1 MNPRTTAL
9 AVAGMTAAALV
20 LAGCASSDPDA
31 AASTSGS
38 GGAGASVVATTTIW
52 GDITGQI
59 IECAGA
65 GEVTTLMPVGAD
77 PHDFSPSSQDV
88 AAMVGADLVIANGLD
103 LEEGLEKSIE
113 SAQQDGATVFEVAP
127 LLDPIPFGEEGE
139 EHSEEEGT
147 EGEEHS
153 DEEEKGHGSEDP
165 HVWLDVAR
173 VATASALI
181 GAELTEA
188 TGNAA
193 YAQCGEDL
201 KAELT
206 TLNEEVAATLA
217 TVPEDRRI
225 LVTDHEAFG
234 YFAKAYDYTIAGV
247 VIPGGSTLAEPSS
260 ADLAALTST
269 IADAGVNAI
278 FANTSNPQALIDA
291 VAAEVGDIEVVAL
304 FEGSLGG
311 PGTGAET
318 YQGMMTTNA
327 QLISDALGG

>member
-1 MNPRTTAL
+1 
-9 AVAGMTAAALV
+9 
-20 LAGCASSDPDA
+20 
-31 AASTSGS
+31 
-38 GGAGASVVATTTIW
+38 
-52 GDITGQI
+52 
-59 IECAGA
+59 
-65 GEVTTLMPVGAD
+65 
-77 PHDFSPSSQDV
+77 
-88 AAMVGADLVIANGLD
+88 MVGADLVIANGLD

-139 EHSEEEGT
+139 EHSEEEG
-147 EGEEHS
+147 EEDHHS
-153 DEEEKGHGSEDP
+153 GDDP

-217 TVPEDRRI
+217 TVPEERRI

-247 VIPGGSTLAEPSS
+247 VIPGGSTMAEPSS
-260 ADLAALTST
+260 ADLATLTRT
-269 IADAGVNAI
+269 IEEAGVNAI